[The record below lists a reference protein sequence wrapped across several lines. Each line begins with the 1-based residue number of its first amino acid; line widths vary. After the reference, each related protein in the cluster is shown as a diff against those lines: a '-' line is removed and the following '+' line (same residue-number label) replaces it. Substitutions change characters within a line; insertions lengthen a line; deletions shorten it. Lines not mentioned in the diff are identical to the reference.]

1 MIYKYLDKLKGT
13 IPASILLKIA
23 ENPVIDGPLR
33 LCHLL
38 SQCAHESMNF
48 KRTEENLNYS
58 SFGLKNVFGKY
69 FISDELEDFVYKPQ
83 KIANRVYANRNGNG
97 DESSGDGWLY
107 HGRGYIQLTGRDN
120 YQEFSLFCGEDC
132 VSNPDLVSKKYP
144 LESAIFYFTTNDLWR
159 ICDKGS
165 DIATIKR
172 ITKAVNGGYN
182 GLDDRI
188 KLFNQYHKLCTR

>member
-1 MIYKYLDKLKGT
+1 MIKKYLDKLKGHVPG
-13 IPASILLKIA
+13 IILLKIA
-23 ENPVIDGPLR
+23 EYPIIDGPLR

-172 ITKAVNGGYN
+172 VTKAVNGGYN

-188 KLFNQYHKLCTR
+188 KLFNKYYTLCTH